1 MHVQE
6 YRAARGGAIGWLAI
20 VLGIDVTMRPWLER
34 IVDDTG
40 PLELFDA
47 HTHIGANDPDG
58 YKQTPDELHE
68 ALGAAVARA
77 VVFPM
82 HEPDGYRA
90 ANDAVLAAARAQ
102 PDRLVAFCRVSPHD
116 GALAEAQRALDAGA
130 RGIKL
135 HPRAER
141 FGMDE
146 PAVAELVAL
155 AHERR
160 VPVLIHAGRGI
171 PALGENTVR
180 LAERHPDATL
190 ILAHAAISDLAW
202 LWRVLPSH
210 PNVLID
216 TAWWNPVDLVALFAL
231 APPANIVWASDSPYG
246 RPIASA
252 VWALRCALQA
262 GCAPEQL
269 RGIAGGTIARVLA
282 GDSPDDLGPPP
293 GPPAAPLDLLLERV
307 VTNLCGA
314 FARLAAQ
321 TDPIESLGL
330 ARLGCAVGAD
340 GPLAEVHAAV
350 LEQLDRYEAEL
361 APPPPGL
368 RFPLAMRYLVH
379 ALCIARTPDVP
390 LPLLPDA
397 PAPTREEA
405 EA

>member
-1 MHVQE
+1 V
-6 YRAARGGAIGWLAI
+6 R
-20 VLGIDVTMRPWLER
+20 MRPWLDR
-34 IVDDTG
+34 IVQDTG
-40 PLELFDA
+40 PLELYDA

-58 YKQTPDELHE
+58 YKQTPDELIE
-68 ALGAAVARA
+68 ALGSAVARA

-82 HEPDGYRA
+82 HEPDGYTE
-90 ANDAVLAAARAQ
+90 ANDAALAAAAER
-102 PDRLVAFCRVSPHD
+102 PERLVAFCRVSPHD
-116 GALAEAQRALDAGA
+116 GALPAAWRALDAGA

-135 HPRAER
+135 HPRAEQ

-146 PAVAELVAL
+146 PVVAELVAL

-171 PALGENTVR
+171 PALGQNTVR
-180 LAERHPDATL
+180 LAERYPGATL

-202 LWRVLPSH
+202 LWRVLPAH

-216 TAWWNPVDLVALFAL
+216 TSWWNPVDLVALFAL
-231 APPANIVWASDSPYG
+231 APPASIVWASDSPYG
-246 RPIASA
+246 RPLVSA
-252 VWALRCALQA
+252 VWGLRCALQA
-262 GCAPEQL
+262 GCTPAQL
-269 RGIAGGTIARVLA
+269 RGIAGGTIARVLEGA
-282 GDSPDDLGPPP
+282 APADLGPPP

-321 TDPIESLGL
+321 SDPTESVGL
-330 ARLGCAVGAD
+330 ARLGCAVGTD
-340 GPLAEVHAAV
+340 GPLAHVHAAV

-368 RFPLAMRYLVH
+368 RFPVAVRYLVH

-390 LPLLPDA
+390 LPALPDA
-397 PAPTREEA
+397 PPPTRAEA
-405 EA
+405 EPEA